1 VKPVSDTL
9 IRASNL
15 KKLFEVRRS
24 PVDFLFGRRREYIR
38 AVDGIDLELARGE
51 VTSLVGESGSGKTT
65 TGRLLLLLE
74 KPTEGEVW
82 FDGVRIDT
90 LAKDDLRKLRRRMQM
105 VFQDP
110 YGSLNPRLNIFQIVC
125 EPLQVNGEPAD
136 KGVVSSALSLAG
148 LRPPEAYFERYP
160 YELSGGQRQ
169 RVAIARAMVL
179 GPEFV
184 VADEPVS
191 MLDVSL
197 RMQVLNV
204 LKEFNEKKGTSI
216 LLITHDLTVA
226 AQISHRIAVMYLGKI
241 VEEGPTGEVLRSPR
255 HPYTQA
261 LVSVVPK
268 VSLRPS
274 EKIILKGEIPSPKNI
289 PPGCRFHPRCPY
301 AQALCQREEPD
312 LADLGSSKVACH
324 YASSLTENRLQTS

>member
-1 VKPVSDTL
+1 MTDTL

-24 PVDFLFGRRREYIR
+24 PVDFLLGKQREYIR
-38 AVDGIDLELARGE
+38 AVDGVDLELAKGE
-51 VTSLVGESGSGKTT
+51 VVALVGESGSGKTT
-65 TGRLLLLLE
+65 TGRLLLMLE
-74 KPTEGEVW
+74 RPTEGEVW
-82 FDGVRIDT
+82 FDGSRIDT
-90 LAKDDLRKLRRRMQM
+90 LPRSDLRRLRRRMQM

-110 YGSLNPRLNIFQIVC
+110 YGSLNPRLNVFQIVS
-125 EPLQVNGEPAD
+125 EPLEVNGEPAD
-136 KGVVSSALSLAG
+136 RQAVSGALSLAG
-148 LRPPEAYFERYP
+148 LRPPENYFDRYP

-169 RVAIARAMVL
+169 RIAIARAMVL
-179 GPEFV
+179 DPELV

-204 LKEFNEKKGTSI
+204 LKEFNVKRGTSI

-241 VEEGPTGEVLRSPR
+241 VEEGPTDEVLRSPR

-261 LVSVVPK
+261 LVSVVPRVTVK
-268 VSLRPS
+268 PVK
-274 EKIILKGEIPSPKNI
+274 KIILKGEIPSPKNI

-301 AQALCQREEPD
+301 AQELCQREEPV
-312 LADLGSSKVACH
+312 LTTLGASKVACH
-324 YASSLTENRLQTS
+324 FASSLTESKLRSF